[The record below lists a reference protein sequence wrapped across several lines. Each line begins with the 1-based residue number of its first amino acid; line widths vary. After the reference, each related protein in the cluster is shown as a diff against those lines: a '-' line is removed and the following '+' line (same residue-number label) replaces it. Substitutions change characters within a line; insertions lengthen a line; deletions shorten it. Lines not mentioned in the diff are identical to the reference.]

1 MELYSMAKSNHE
13 MTPARIRTIRE
24 RLDLT
29 QEEAG
34 MLLGGGARAFTK
46 YESGTM
52 RPRAAAISLLRVLEA
67 HPEAAWVLRDEDAP
81 PRPPSAPSPFDVRG
95 EDLADL
101 RADQLHELLCRLL
114 SVEAQANGIPLDG
127 IHVSSNIAAADGGE
141 DGRISWQG
149 GPERTD
155 FLPSRLCQFQLKTG
169 EITPSRAGREVVARG
184 RVKPMVRAVLEDGGH
199 YVLLCTHRYTRQ
211 QIGRRKNR
219 IQAAL
224 GEAGLVVAPERI
236 HFRDADKVADW
247 VNAHPSVAIWVQEK
261 VALGRSAL
269 IASWDHWSGRSEHS
283 VPWVE
288 DDRLSLLR
296 GTIRDR
302 LTQPRTLLRVVGL
315 SGVGKSRLCLE
326 ALGGTGSDPATGRP
340 LRDLVMYAVLT
351 EVPDRAL
358 PGIVDQLAASGA
370 RAVVVVD
377 DCDPESHDTLV
388 RLVRRT
394 GSGVS
399 LLTIDDDTP
408 TEPAIGAHTVRIA
421 EAPMSVVE
429 GVVEHVAAT
438 LSTLDRQRLARMADG
453 FPEVAI
459 RIGAD
464 AGTTHLFDPRPEQL
478 VNSFVSGRTGQD
490 GDLLVRSAMLLAA
503 FRVVRV
509 EPAIPAWPNPS
520 HAQTTEDCLGPV
532 AGLGRSLT
540 WEDLRAAAQRLEE
553 RGVLKRRGGLGSIQ
567 PRPIAIRL
575 AERQWREWDRG
586 QWDRVF
592 SGELGSGLTRA
603 AAERLAQMGGSPIA
617 TEVAEHVCRDGG
629 PLHSGVG
636 SSARADTLSCL
647 AQVDVAAVAEH
658 IERFLDCHPNPSR
671 LGGGARDGLLRA
683 LARVAF
689 PAQTFEVGARLML
702 RLLEVG
708 DGVDSEHVAHPFTD
722 LFRVV
727 LGATEADGNARLA
740 FLDQALAASD
750 AARLTYLARALASG
764 CDLGGHLSAI
774 GPEVHGSRR
783 TLNRWHPATRT
794 ELREYVG
801 GCIARLATL
810 AIRKDDIG
818 TECREELGGSIA
830 HLIRHGFIND
840 VEQSIRRVG
849 GAGRRWTPALRQ
861 LHGVLVHF
869 PEAIDDAT
877 AQRVRSLIDLLA
889 PTDLYDR
896 VRALV
901 TDPPMPDSPAITPIS
916 EQVAAMRIEIDALAD
931 ELLQQPTAL
940 RDILPRL
947 SRERQVHATELGE
960 SIANRA
966 PSPLNW
972 LDPIVEAVEEVPE
985 GERNHDLLLGF
996 VAALTM
1002 QRPDRAESIK
1012 QRFFESSALA
1022 PAFPAL
1028 CCRIGLTSA
1037 DIGQGIDG
1045 LARGTIPSVAM
1056 VSWMRPETLA
1066 PLPPEAAAD
1075 LLDALF
1081 GHDATSFA
1089 IGVTTLWMMTQDED
1103 RKSKETQEPGLRI
1116 GDFRPQVLA
1125 MARNSGRWR
1134 ARESRAPTPPADWC
1148 FAQIMLQTLRAG
1160 REDDHARE
1168 TALALSKALA
1178 AGGRDGWLDPLA
1190 STVRDVLR
1198 ELLSGF
1204 PGIAW
1209 QLIGAEIVAS
1219 ERFARLMKFSLGERG
1234 EPYCDLP
1241 PVLALS
1247 EEVLLAWC
1255 HANPERAP
1263 AFLAGC
1269 LPVLAAPDESANPPL
1284 HPVMS
1289 RVIDEFG
1296 ERPDV
1301 REEFER
1307 GLSPKG
1313 VHSSLADHHASQEG
1327 ALATL
1332 RNHRT
1337 PEVRRWA
1344 RRLHRETRRVIASG
1358 RVREEEMGVG
1368 G

>member
-1 MELYSMAKSNHE
+1 MAKPNHE
-13 MTPARIRTIRE
+13 MTPARIRTIRK
-24 RLDLT
+24 RLNLT

-34 MLLGGGARAFTK
+34 KLLGGGARAFTK

-52 RPRAAAISLLRVLEA
+52 RPRAAASNLLRVLEA
-67 HPEAAWVLRDEDAP
+67 HPGAAWVLRGDDAP
-81 PRPPSAPSPFDVRG
+81 PPRPRAPSPFDVQG

-101 RADQLHELLCRLL
+101 RAHQLHELLRRLL
-114 SVEAQANGIPLDG
+114 SVEAQANGIPLHG

-141 DGRISWQG
+141 DGRIAWQG
-149 GPERTD
+149 GPEWTN
-155 FLPSRLCQFQLKTG
+155 FLPSRLCQFQLKAG
-169 EITPSRAGREVVARG
+169 EIAPSRAGREVVARG

-199 YVLLCTHRYTRQ
+199 YVLLCTRRYTQEKIAKREE
-211 QIGRRKNR
+211 R
-219 IQAAL
+219 IHAAL
-224 GEAGLVVAPERI
+224 ADAGLVVPPDRI
-236 HFRDADKVADW
+236 HFRDADKIAGW
-247 VNAHPSVAIWVQEK
+247 VNAHPSVGRWVQEK
-261 VALGRSAL
+261 VGLGRAGL
-269 IASWDHWSGRSEHS
+269 FASWGHWRGRSEHL

-296 GTIRDR
+296 GTIRER
-302 LTQPRTLLRVVGL
+302 LTQPRTFLRVVGL

-326 ALGGTGSDPATGRP
+326 ALGGTGGDPTTGRP
-340 LRDLVMYAVLT
+340 VRDLVMYAVLS
-351 EVPDRAL
+351 EMPDRAL
-358 PGIVDQLAASGA
+358 SDIVDQLASAGA

-394 GSGVS
+394 GSEVS
-399 LLTIDDDTP
+399 LLTIDDEIP
-408 TEPAIGAHTVRIA
+408 AEPAIDTHTVRIA
-421 EAPMSVVE
+421 EAPGSVVE

-438 LSTLDRQRLARMADG
+438 LSTFDRHRLARMADG

-459 RIGAD
+459 RIVAD
-464 AGTTHLFDPRPEQL
+464 AGATQLFDPRPERL
-478 VNSFVSGRTGQD
+478 VTGFVLGRDTRE
-490 GDLLVRSAMLLAA
+490 GDLLLRCAMLLAA

-509 EPAIPAWPNPS
+509 EPTIPAWPNPS
-520 HAQTTEDCLGPV
+520 HTQTTEDCLAPV
-532 AGLGRSLT
+532 AALGRGLT
-540 WEDLRAAAQRLEE
+540 WEDLHAAACRLKE

-586 QWDRVF
+586 KWDRVF
-592 SGELGSGLTRA
+592 SGDLGSDLTRV
-603 AAERLAQMGGSPIA
+603 AAERLAQMGGRPIA
-617 TEVAEHVCRDGG
+617 TEVAKHVCRDGG
-629 PLHSGVG
+629 PLDSGV
-636 SSARADTLSCL
+636 SKSARADILSCL

-658 IERFLDCHPNPSR
+658 IERFLDDHPDPSLIGDDER
-671 LGGGARDGLLRA
+671 NGLLRA
-683 LARVAF
+683 LSRIAF
-689 PAQTFEVGARLML
+689 SAAAFAVGTHLML
-702 RLLEVG
+702 RLLEIR
-708 DGVDSEHVAHPFTD
+708 DGVDSEHVARPFTD
-722 LFRVV
+722 LFPAVS
-727 LGATEADGNARLA
+727 GATEADGNARLA
-740 FLDQALAASD
+740 FLDQALEASD

-764 CDLGGHLSAI
+764 CDLGSHLSAI

-783 TLNRWHPATRT
+783 TLNRWHPATQT
-794 ELREYVG
+794 ELREYLG

-818 TECREELGGSIA
+818 AWCRNELGGSIA
-830 HLIRHGFIND
+830 HLIHHSFIDD
-840 VEQSIRRVG
+840 VEQSIQRVV
-849 GAGRRWTPALRQ
+849 GAGHRWTLALRQ
-861 LHGVLVHF
+861 LHGALVHF
-869 PEAIDDAT
+869 SEAIDDAT

-901 TDPPMPDSPAITPIS
+901 TDPPMPDDSNIEPIS
-916 EQVAAMRIEIDALAD
+916 EQVAAMRIKIDALAD

-966 PSPLNW
+966 RSPLNW
-972 LDPIVEAVEEVPE
+972 LDPIVEAVGEVPD

-1002 QRPDRAESIK
+1002 QRPDHAESIK
-1012 QRFFESSALA
+1012 QRAIESSALA

-1028 CCRIGLTSA
+1028 CRRIGLTSA
-1037 DIGQGIDG
+1037 DVGQGIDG
-1045 LARGTIPSVAM
+1045 LARGTIPSAAM

-1066 PLPPEAAAD
+1066 PLPHEAVAD

-1081 GHDATSFA
+1081 DHDATSFA
-1089 IGVTTLWMMTQDED
+1089 IGVTTLWMMTRDED
-1103 RKSKETQEPGLRI
+1103 RKSEEAEESGLRI
-1116 GDFRPQVLA
+1116 GGFRPQVLA

-1134 ARESRAPTPPADWC
+1134 ARDSQASTPPADWC
-1148 FAQIMLQTLRAG
+1148 FAQVMLRALG
-1160 REDDHARE
+1160 SGHEDDHARE
-1168 TALALSKALA
+1168 TALAFSKALTY
-1178 AGGRDGWLDPLA
+1178 GHRNGWLDPLGR
-1190 STVRDVLR
+1190 TLRDVLR

-1209 QLIGAEIVAS
+1209 QLIGSEIVAN

-1234 EPYCDLP
+1234 EPSRGDP
-1241 PVLALS
+1241 PILALS

-1255 HANPERAP
+1255 HASPERAP

-1269 LPVLAAPDESANPPL
+1269 LPVLATPDESANPPL

-1296 ERPDV
+1296 QRSDV
-1301 REEFER
+1301 REAFEH

-1313 VHSSLADHHASQEG
+1313 VYSSLANHHASQEG

-1344 RRLHRETRRVIASG
+1344 RRLHRETG
-1358 RVREEEMGVG
+1358 RVVDSARVRNEEMGVG

>member
-1 MELYSMAKSNHE
+1 MPQPNHE
-13 MTPARIRTIRE
+13 MTPARIRAIRE
-24 RLDLT
+24 RLNLT

-34 MLLGGGARAFTK
+34 KLLGGGARAFTK
-46 YESGTM
+46 YESGSM

-67 HPEAAWVLRDEDAP
+67 HPEAAWVLRDDDPPP
-81 PRPPSAPSPFDVRG
+81 PRPRAPSPFDVQG
-95 EDLADL
+95 EDLAGL
-101 RADQLHELLCRLL
+101 RADQLHELLRRLL
-114 SVEAQANGIPLDG
+114 SVETQANGIPFDG
-127 IHVSSNIAAADGGE
+127 IHVSSNIAASDGGE

-149 GPERTD
+149 SPERTD
-155 FLPSRLCQFQLKTG
+155 FLPSRLCQFQLKAG
-169 EITPSRAGREVVARG
+169 EIGPSRVGREVVAR
-184 RVKPMVRAVLEDGGH
+184 RKVKSMVRAVLEDGGH
-199 YVLLCTHRYTRQ
+199 YALLCTRRYTQ
-211 QIGRRKNR
+211 PEIERRENR

-224 GEAGLVVAPERI
+224 ADAGLVVPPDRI
-236 HFRDADKVADW
+236 QFRDADKIAGW
-247 VNAHPSVAIWVQEK
+247 VNAHPSVARWVQEK
-261 VALGRSAL
+261 VGLGRSGL
-269 IASWDHWSGRSEHS
+269 FASWGHWRGRSEHL

-288 DDRLSLLR
+288 DERLSLLR
-296 GTIRDR
+296 GAIRER
-302 LTQPRTLLRVVGL
+302 LTQPRTFLRVVGL

-326 ALGGTGSDPATGRP
+326 ALGGTGIDAASGRP
-340 LRDLVMYAVLT
+340 LRDLVMYAVLSKM
-351 EVPDRAL
+351 PDRAL
-358 PGIVDQLAASGA
+358 PDIVDQLASAGA

-388 RLVRRT
+388 RLVRRA
-394 GSGVS
+394 GSGIS
-399 LLTIDDDTP
+399 LLTIDDEIPAESAIDT
-408 TEPAIGAHTVRIA
+408 HTMRIA
-421 EAPMSVVE
+421 EAPRNVVE

-438 LSTLDRQRLARMADG
+438 LSTFDRHRVARTAAG

-459 RIGAD
+459 RIGAA
-464 AGTTHLFDPRPEQL
+464 AGTTQLFDPGSDAL
-478 VNSFVSGRTGQD
+478 VDSFVVGRTGRD
-490 GDLLVRSAMLLAA
+490 GDLLVRSATLLAA

-509 EPAIPAWPNPS
+509 EPTIPAWPNPS
-520 HAQTTEDCLGPV
+520 HTQTTEDCLAPV
-532 AGLGRSLT
+532 AALGRCLT
-540 WEDLRAAAQRLEE
+540 WEDLHAAARRLKE
-553 RGVLKRRGGLGSIQ
+553 RGVLKRRGGLGAIQ

-586 QWDRVF
+586 KWDRVF
-592 SGELGSGLTRA
+592 SGELGSGLTRV

-617 TEVAEHVCRDGG
+617 TEVAKHVCRDGG
-629 PLHSGVG
+629 PLDGV
-636 SSARADTLSCL
+636 SKSARADILSCL
-647 AQVDVAAVAEH
+647 AQVDVEAVAEH
-658 IERFLDCHPNPSR
+658 IERFLDDHPNPS
-671 LGGGARDGLLRA
+671 LIGDDERDGLLRA
-683 LARVAF
+683 LSRIAF
-689 PAQTFEVGARLML
+689 SAAAFAVGTHLML

-708 DGVDSEHVAHPFTD
+708 DGVDSEHVARPFTD
-722 LFRVV
+722 LFPAVS
-727 LGATEADGNARLA
+727 GATEADGHARLA
-740 FLDQALAASD
+740 FLDQALEASD

-783 TLNRWHPATRT
+783 TLNRWHPATQT

-810 AIRKDDIG
+810 AIRQDDIG
-818 TECREELGGSIA
+818 AWCREELGGSIA
-830 HLIRHGFIND
+830 HLIRHGFIDD
-840 VEQSIRRVG
+840 VEQSIQRVV
-849 GAGRRWTPALRQ
+849 GAGHRWTLARRQ
-861 LHGVLVHF
+861 LHAVIMHF
-869 PEAIDDAT
+869 SEAIDDGT

-889 PTDLYDR
+889 PTDLHDR

-901 TDPPMPDSPAITPIS
+901 TDPPMPDDSAIEPIS
-916 EQVAAMRIEIDALAD
+916 EQVAAMSIKIDALAD

-947 SRERQVHATELGE
+947 SRGRQVHATELGE
-960 SIANRA
+960 SIASRA
-966 PSPLNW
+966 PSPLSW

-1002 QRPDRAESIK
+1002 QRPDHAESIK
-1012 QRFFESSALA
+1012 QRILESSALA

-1028 CCRIGLTSA
+1028 CRRIGLTSA
-1037 DIGQGIDG
+1037 DVGQGIDG
-1045 LARGTIPSVAM
+1045 LARGTIPSAAM

-1066 PLPPEAAAD
+1066 PLPHEAVAD

-1081 GHDATSFA
+1081 GHDPTSFA
-1089 IGVTTLWMMTQDED
+1089 IGVTTLWVMTRDED
-1103 RKSKETQEPGLRI
+1103 RKSKEPQESRLRI

-1134 ARESRAPTPPADWC
+1134 ARDSQAPTPPADWC
-1148 FAQIMLQTLRAG
+1148 FAQVMLHTLRAG

-1168 TALALSKALA
+1168 TALAFSKALTY
-1178 AGGRDGWLDPLA
+1178 GHRNGWLNPLGR
-1190 STVRDVLR
+1190 TLRDVLR

-1209 QLIGAEIVAS
+1209 QLIGAEIVAN

-1234 EPYCDLP
+1234 EPYRDHP
-1241 PVLALS
+1241 PILALS

-1255 HANPERAP
+1255 HASPERAP

-1296 ERPDV
+1296 ERSDV
-1301 REEFER
+1301 QEAFER

-1313 VHSSLADHHASQEG
+1313 VYSSLADHHASQEG

-1332 RNHRT
+1332 RKHRT

-1344 RRLHRETRRVIASG
+1344 RRLHRETGRVIASS
-1358 RVREEEMGVG
+1358 RVREEEMGG
-1368 G
+1368 

>member
-1 MELYSMAKSNHE
+1 MPKPNHE
-13 MTPARIRTIRE
+13 MTPARIRAIRE
-24 RLDLT
+24 RLNLT

-34 MLLGGGARAFTK
+34 KLLGGGARAFTK
-46 YESGTM
+46 YESGSM

-67 HPEAAWVLRDEDAP
+67 HPEAAWVLRGDDAP
-81 PRPPSAPSPFDVRG
+81 PPRPRAPSPFDVQG
-95 EDLADL
+95 EDLAGL
-101 RADQLHELLCRLL
+101 RADQLHELLRRLL

-155 FLPSRLCQFQLKTG
+155 FLPSRLCQFQLKAG
-169 EITPSRAGREVVARG
+169 EITPSKAGREVVAG
-184 RVKPMVRAVLEDGGH
+184 RKVKSMVRAVLEDGGH
-199 YVLLCTHRYTRQ
+199 YVLLCTRRYTRQ
-211 QIGRRKNR
+211 QIERRKNR
-219 IQAAL
+219 IQAVL
-224 GEAGLVVAPERI
+224 TEAGLSVAPERI

-261 VALGRSAL
+261 VGLGRSAL
-269 IASWDHWSGRSEHS
+269 FASWDHWSGRSEHS

-288 DDRLSLLR
+288 DDRLSRLR
-296 GTIRDR
+296 GAIPER
-302 LTQPRTLLRVVGL
+302 LTQPGTYLRVVGL

-326 ALGGTGSDPATGRP
+326 AFCGAGGDPAAKRP
-340 LRDLVMYAVLT
+340 LCDLVMYAVQS
-351 EVPDRAL
+351 EVPSRTL

-394 GSGVS
+394 GSRVS
-399 LLTIDDDTP
+399 LLTLDDDTP
-408 TEPAIGAHTVRIA
+408 PELGTDTHMIRIA
-421 EAPMSVVE
+421 EASASVVE
-429 GVVEHVAAT
+429 GVVEHVAGNRT
-438 LSTLDRQRLARMADG
+438 LSPFDRHRLAEMAAG

-459 RIGAD
+459 RIGGA
-464 AGTTHLFDPRPEQL
+464 AGTTQLFDPGSDPL
-478 VNSFVSGRTGQD
+478 VDSFVVGRTGRD
-490 GDLLVRSAMLLAA
+490 GGLLVRSATLLAA

-509 EPAIPAWPNPS
+509 EPTIPAWPNPS
-520 HAQTTEDCLGPV
+520 HTQTTEDCLAPV
-532 AGLGRSLT
+532 AALGRSLT
-540 WEDLRAAAQRLEE
+540 WEDLHAAARRLKE

-586 QWDRVF
+586 KWDRVF
-592 SGELGSGLTRA
+592 SGDLGSGVTRV
-603 AAERLAQMGGSPIA
+603 AAERLAQMGGRPIA
-617 TEVAEHVCRDGG
+617 TEVAKHVCRDGG
-629 PLHSGVG
+629 PLDSGV
-636 SSARADTLSCL
+636 SKSARADILSCL
-647 AQVDVAAVAEH
+647 AQVDMATVAEH
-658 IERFLDCHPNPSR
+658 IERFLDDHPNPS
-671 LGGGARDGLLRA
+671 LIGDNERDGLLRA
-683 LARVAF
+683 LSRIAF
-689 PAQTFEVGARLML
+689 SAAAFAVGTHLML
-702 RLLEVG
+702 RLLEVRY
-708 DGVDSEHVAHPFTD
+708 GVDSEHVARPFTD
-722 LFRVV
+722 LFPAVS
-727 LGATEADGNARLA
+727 GATEADGNARLA
-740 FLDQALAASD
+740 FLDQALAGSD

-764 CDLGGHLSAI
+764 CDLGGDLSAI

-783 TLNRWHPATRT
+783 TLNRWHPATQT

-818 TECREELGGSIA
+818 AWCREELGGSIA
-830 HLIRHGFIND
+830 HLIQHGFIDD
-840 VEQSIRRVG
+840 VEQSVQRVV
-849 GAGRRWTPALRQ
+849 GADHRWTLALRQ
-861 LHGVLVHF
+861 LHGVLVPF
-869 PEAIDDAT
+869 SEAIDDGT
-877 AQRVRSLIDLLA
+877 AQRVRFLIDLLA

-901 TDPPMPDSPAITPIS
+901 TDPPMPDDSDIEPIS
-916 EQVAAMRIEIDALAD
+916 EQVAAMRIKIDALAD
-931 ELLQQPTAL
+931 ELLQQPIAL

-947 SRERQVHATELGE
+947 SRERQVHAAELGE

-966 PSPLNW
+966 RSPLNW

-996 VAALTM
+996 VAALTT
-1002 QRPDRAESIK
+1002 QRPDHADSIK
-1012 QRFFESSALA
+1012 QRILESSALA
-1022 PAFPAL
+1022 PAFSAL
-1028 CCRIGLTSA
+1028 CRRIGLTSA
-1037 DIGQGIDG
+1037 DVGQGIDG
-1045 LARGTIPSVAM
+1045 LARGTIPSAAM
-1056 VSWMRPETLA
+1056 VSWMHPETLA
-1066 PLPPEAAAD
+1066 PLPHEAVAD

-1081 GHDATSFA
+1081 DHDATSFA
-1089 IGVTTLWMMTQDED
+1089 IGVTTLWRMTRDED
-1103 RKSKETQEPGLRI
+1103 RKSMEAQESRLRI
-1116 GDFRPQVLA
+1116 GNFRPQVLA

-1134 ARESRAPTPPADWC
+1134 ARDSQASTPPGDWC
-1148 FAQIMLQTLRAG
+1148 FAQIMLHTLRAG

-1168 TALALSKALA
+1168 AALAFSKALTY
-1178 AGGRDGWLDPLA
+1178 GRRNGWLNPLGR
-1190 STVRDVLR
+1190 TLRDVLR
-1198 ELLSGF
+1198 ELLSGL

-1209 QLIGAEIVAS
+1209 QLIGAEIVAN

-1234 EPYCDLP
+1234 EPYRDDP
-1241 PVLALS
+1241 PILALS

-1255 HANPERAP
+1255 HASPERAP

-1296 ERPDV
+1296 ERSDV
-1301 REEFER
+1301 QEAFER

-1313 VHSSLADHHASQEG
+1313 VYSSLADHYASQEG

-1344 RRLHRETRRVIASG
+1344 RRLHRETGRVIASS
-1358 RVREEEMGVG
+1358 RVREEEMGVA
-1368 G
+1368 

>member
-1 MELYSMAKSNHE
+1 MAKPNHE
-13 MTPARIRTIRE
+13 MTPARIRAIRE

-67 HPEAAWVLRDEDAP
+67 HPEAAWVLRGDDAP
-81 PRPPSAPSPFDVRG
+81 PPRPQAPSPFDVQG
-95 EDLADL
+95 EDLAGLRPDELHDL
-101 RADQLHELLCRLL
+101 LRRLL

-141 DGRISWQG
+141 DGRIAWED

-155 FLPSRLCQFQLKTG
+155 FLPSRLCQFQLKAG

-199 YVLLCTHRYTRQ
+199 YVLLCTHGYTRQ
-211 QIGRRKNR
+211 EIERRKNR
-219 IQAAL
+219 IHAAL
-224 GEAGLVVAPERI
+224 ADAGLSGVPERI
-236 HFRDADKVADW
+236 HFRDADQVAGW
-247 VNAHPSVAIWVQEK
+247 VNAHPSVARWVQEK
-261 VALGRSAL
+261 VGLGRSGL
-269 IASWDHWSGRSEHS
+269 FASWGHWRGRSEHL

-288 DDRLSLLR
+288 DDRLPLLR
-296 GTIRDR
+296 GTIRER
-302 LTQPRTLLRVVGL
+302 LTQPRTFLRVVGL

-326 ALGGTGSDPATGRP
+326 ALGGIGGDPATDRP
-340 LRDLVMYAVLT
+340 LRDLVMYTVLS
-351 EVPDRAL
+351 EIPDRAL
-358 PGIVDQLAASGA
+358 PDIVDQLASAGA

-377 DCDPESHDTLV
+377 DCDPECHKTLV
-388 RLVRRT
+388 RRVRRT

-399 LLTIDDDTP
+399 LLTIDDEIP
-408 TEPAIGAHTVRIA
+408 AEPAIDTHMMRIA
-421 EAPMSVVE
+421 EAPRSVVE
-429 GVVEHVAAT
+429 GVVERVAAT
-438 LSTLDRQRLARMADG
+438 LSPFDRHRLAEMAAG

-459 RIGAD
+459 RIGAEAGATELLDPGSD
-464 AGTTHLFDPRPEQL
+464 AL
-478 VNSFVSGRTGQD
+478 VNSFVLGRDTRE
-490 GDLLVRSAMLLAA
+490 GDLLLRCAKLLAA

-520 HAQTTEDCLGPV
+520 HTQTTEDCLSPV
-532 AGLGRSLT
+532 ATLGRSLT
-540 WEDLRAAAQRLEE
+540 CEDLRTAAQRLKE
-553 RGVLKRRGGLGSIQ
+553 RGRFKRRGGLGSIQ

-586 QWDRVF
+586 KWDRVF

-603 AAERLAQMGGSPIA
+603 AAERLAQMGGRPIA
-617 TEVAEHVCRDGG
+617 TEVAKHVCRDGG
-629 PLHSGVG
+629 SLDDGVG

-708 DGVDSEHVAHPFTD
+708 DGVDSEHVTRPFTD
-722 LFRVV
+722 LFRAV

-774 GPEVHGSRR
+774 GPEVHGSWR

-801 GCIARLATL
+801 GCIARLTTL
-810 AIRKDDIG
+810 AIRNDDIG
-818 TECREELGGSIA
+818 VWCRNELGGSIA
-830 HLIRHGFIND
+830 HLIHHGFIDD
-840 VEQSIRRVG
+840 VEQSIQRVV
-849 GAGRRWTPALRQ
+849 GADHRWTLALRQ
-861 LHGVLVHF
+861 LHGVLVPF
-869 PEAIDDAT
+869 SEAIDDGT
-877 AQRVRSLIDLLA
+877 AQRVRCLIALLA

-901 TDPPMPDSPAITPIS
+901 TDPPMPDDSDIEPIS
-916 EQVAAMRIEIDALAD
+916 EQVAAMRIKTDALAN
-931 ELLQQPTAL
+931 ELLRQPTAL
-940 RDILPRL
+940 RDILPTL
-947 SRERQVHATELGE
+947 SRGRQVHATELGE

-972 LDPIVEAVEEVPE
+972 LDLIVEALEATPE
-985 GERNHDLLLGF
+985 TERSHDLFVGF
-996 VAALTM
+996 ATGLAALGGGQTE
-1002 QRPDRAESIK
+1002 AIK
-1012 QRFFESSALA
+1012 QRAVGSPALA
-1022 PAFPAL
+1022 PAFL
-1028 CCRIGLTSA
+1028 EVCRRTELTPE
-1037 DIGQGIDG
+1037 DVRQGING
-1045 LARGTIPSVAM
+1045 LARGTIPSEAM

-1066 PLPPEAAAD
+1066 PLPHEAAAD

-1103 RKSKETQEPGLRI
+1103 RKSKEAEESGLRI

-1134 ARESRAPTPPADWC
+1134 ARASLAPTPPADWC

-1178 AGGRDGWLDPLA
+1178 AGGRDGWLDPLG

-1209 QLIGAEIVAS
+1209 QLIGAEIVAN
-1219 ERFARLMKFSLGERG
+1219 ERFAHLMKFSLGERG
-1234 EPYCDLP
+1234 EPYCDHP
-1241 PVLALS
+1241 PILVLS

-1255 HANPERAP
+1255 HASPERAP
-1263 AFLAGC
+1263 TFLAGC

-1289 RVIDEFG
+1289 RIIDEFG
-1296 ERPDV
+1296 ERSDV
-1301 REEFER
+1301 RAEFEH

-1313 VHSSLADHHASQEG
+1313 VYSSLADHHASQES